1 MAPLS
6 HDLAGIILPH
16 DTFGTHLDASG
27 KTIDKKLEEKNFYAA
42 SDVLSEIWSKTVI
55 DNHKV
60 DCKTVKKGSQFI
72 PDDAC
77 PVWISKHVK
86 VVFLLKIIKRYSI
99 VIVTTYNR

>member
-16 DTFGTHLDASG
+16 DTFGNHLDASG
-27 KTIDKKLEEKNFYAA
+27 NTIDPKLEETNFYAA

-72 PDDAC
+72 PAEPSPDW
-77 PVWISKHVK
+77 VHKHVQVRISLNK
-86 VVFLLKIIKRYSI
+86 
-99 VIVTTYNR
+99 